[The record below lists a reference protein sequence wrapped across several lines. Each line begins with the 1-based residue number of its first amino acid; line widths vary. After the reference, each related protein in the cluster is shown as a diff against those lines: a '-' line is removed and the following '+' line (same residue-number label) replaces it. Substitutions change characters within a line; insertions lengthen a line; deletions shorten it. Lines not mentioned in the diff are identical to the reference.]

1 MACAIDVAST
11 GIKWNSIG
19 RGLGAGRIPRLPFG
33 GLRSMMLA
41 LLLLGA
47 SIANATEFTV
57 RSPDGKLEATV
68 RDGTQWTFSVTAD
81 GKVLLDACK
90 IAMRTSKGV
99 LGRDAS
105 GRLAKESS
113 HHQVIENRFGIRRHV
128 RDQFNQMEI
137 DCGSY
142 ALVVRAYN
150 DTVAYRFVARLGA
163 NGELLVFDETLALP
177 LPDDTKTIAH
187 YTKGDLSSFESNFTR
202 DTIAGL
208 KSHHSASM
216 PLVIKKDGFTLAI
229 AESDVHHYP
238 QLRFAYPTNT
248 NAGACAYFAKYPKAV
263 TLPAK
268 GIAVTYRAAGT
279 EEFIAKT
286 VGGRAFPWRAFIV
299 ARNDADLAD
308 NETVFK
314 LASPCAVADTSWIS
328 GSMCAWHLFFALIED
343 TDFPVGMNEKTARYY
358 VDYASANGLGYVLID
373 AGWLTNN
380 PHSNCYFYTSD
391 MDQAFGEDRRVL
403 DVEKIAT
410 YAHSKGVKLM
420 LWLPARTFLAYGN
433 AFVLDTI
440 KRWGIDGL
448 KIDFFDRDDQTAIE
462 LYESLARE
470 CAERKLVIDF
480 HGCANP
486 AGLNR
491 TYPNALNFE
500 GVFGGEFN
508 YCGSKDQVIT
518 PSHNV
523 DIAFTRM
530 LLGPMDYTPGIL
542 LNRTPDQYSKHMIV
556 RTAMGTRAHQV
567 AMYVVYYAPLQMLA
581 SAPSEFKK
589 YPDILEFVSRTPTT
603 WDDTKVLGG
612 EMGQFV
618 MIARRKGDQWF
629 VGALTDWDARSM
641 PLDLSKFLDT
651 TKEYSAV
658 IVRDGPNADRFPQN
672 YCCETVSV
680 TGAGKLEVEMR
691 KGGGFAARLSPVG
704 KKAK

>member
-1 MACAIDVAST
+1 MTRCPCT
-11 GIKWNSIG
+11 GY
-19 RGLGAGRIPRLPFG
+19 F
-33 GLRSMMLA
+33 
-41 LLLLGA
+41 
-47 SIANATEFTV
+47 
-57 RSPDGKLEATV
+57 D
-68 RDGTQWTFSVTAD
+68 
-81 GKVLLDACK
+81 CK
-90 IAMRTSKGV
+90 ISVRTRPS
-99 LGRDAS
+99 
-105 GRLAKESS
+105 
-113 HHQVIENRFGIRRHV
+113 
-128 RDQFNQMEI
+128 
-137 DCGSY
+137 
-142 ALVVRAYN
+142 
-150 DTVAYRFVARLGA
+150 T
-163 NGELLVFDETLALP
+163 
-177 LPDDTKTIAH
+177 
-187 YTKGDLSSFESNFTR
+187 
-202 DTIAGL
+202 
-208 KSHHSASM
+208 
-216 PLVIKKDGFTLAI
+216 
-229 AESDVHHYP
+229 
-238 QLRFAYPTNT
+238 
-248 NAGACAYFAKYPKAV
+248 
-263 TLPAK
+263 
-268 GIAVTYRAAGT
+268 
-279 EEFIAKT
+279 
-286 VGGRAFPWRAFIV
+286 
-299 ARNDADLAD
+299 
-308 NETVFK
+308 
-314 LASPCAVADTSWIS
+314 
-328 GSMCAWHLFFALIED
+328 
-343 TDFPVGMNEKTARYY
+343 
-358 VDYASANGLGYVLID
+358 
-373 AGWLTNN
+373 
-380 PHSNCYFYTSD
+380 
-391 MDQAFGEDRRVL
+391 FGEDRRVL

-433 AFVLDTI
+433 ASVLDTI
-440 KRWGIDGL
+440 KRWGIVGL
-448 KIDFFDRDDQTAIE
+448 KIDFFDRDDQTAID

-641 PLDLSKFLDT
+641 LLDLSKFLDT

-672 YCCETVSV
+672 YCCKTVSV
-680 TGAGKLEVEMR
+680 AGAGKLEVEMR